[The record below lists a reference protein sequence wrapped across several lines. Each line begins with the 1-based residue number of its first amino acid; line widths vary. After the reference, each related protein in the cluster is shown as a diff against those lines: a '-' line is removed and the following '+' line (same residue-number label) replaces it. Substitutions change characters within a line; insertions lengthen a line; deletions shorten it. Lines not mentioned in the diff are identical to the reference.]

1 MKKNPIVK
9 LQWNTLSVVWKLRI
23 SFTVLIALFILAL
36 TTLSHTSF
44 KRIFYNRR
52 LDDFNARIDLADI
65 ACQDLISYAQQFS
78 KLLLLSD
85 EIQEYFDTDASTTYA
100 NRIKNER
107 AAEIRFDYAEGSR
120 RNNEFSLLAAFN
132 INLESAVFSGAES
145 MDSKQAYQ
153 SFYEACIRDTKSA
166 SWLSIPS
173 SEYTH
178 TNLCYASPYFDFK
191 TGRLIGHLVIFYD
204 LNSLQALLHPV
215 FSSTIAQYS
224 VLSDGEI
231 ILSSEDRNSTF
242 NGYIENQGENMD
254 DALKEMR
261 GHGYWAE
268 YHSIQDLPIT
278 IISFEPES
286 VLLQDMNTMNRM
298 IILSGIVFLV
308 LATLLASLI
317 ADSFTKPITVL
328 TEAMQRFGNGEDVHV
343 ETDRND
349 EIGVLQ
355 STFNSMT
362 MEIRTL
368 INQVYDEQRK
378 RRKFELNAIQAQI
391 NPHFLY
397 NTLNSICS
405 LIVLN
410 NNTAA
415 YQMITNLS
423 SFYRTAL
430 SSGQTLIPL
439 SDELKNVDS
448 YLQIQSIRFQN
459 SFTWEIKSEPS
470 IHLQQIVKLTLQPL
484 VENSLLHAFEKD
496 STDNHIDIICQK
508 ITSDQVQI
516 RVHDNGQGIPAEKLD
531 HLFDQNLEKFGLY
544 SIRERLRLYF
554 NDGAD
559 LTVHSSP
566 NDGTTFTIILPD
578 TQTAGGT
585 L

>member
-85 EIQEYFDTDASTTYA
+85 EIQEYFDMDASTTYA

-423 SFYRTAL
+423 AFYRTAL

-496 STDNHIDIICQK
+496 FTDNHIDIICKK

-554 NDGAD
+554 NDSAD

>member
-423 SFYRTAL
+423 AFYRTAL

-554 NDGAD
+554 NDTAD

-566 NDGTTFTIILPD
+566 NDGTSFTIILPD

>member
-1 MKKNPIVK
+1 MKKNPTVK

-423 SFYRTAL
+423 AFYRTAL

-554 NDGAD
+554 NDSAD

>member
-423 SFYRTAL
+423 AFYRTAL

-508 ITSDQVQI
+508 NTSDQVQI

-554 NDGAD
+554 NDSAD

>member
-423 SFYRTAL
+423 AFYRTAL

-554 NDGAD
+554 NDSAD